1 MQQQGPVLVPLDGSE
16 VAERAL
22 PYAVA
27 VARALGAPVLL
38 VSVRQPAAAALRA
51 RRPEQADQVERET
64 GAGADAYLE
73 QASGRLGA
81 AVAHETVVRA
91 GEPAEEIVS
100 LARERGARLLVIS
113 THGRSGIRRWLRGS
127 VATRILRDAT
137 TPVLVVGPNVP
148 APDAPVSLRHLAVP
162 LDGSP
167 AAEAALPVAATLARA
182 LGARVALVR
191 VVAWAVESYPFSP
204 VALSLPELDDELEA
218 DAHAYLDTHRPAVGD
233 AETVVLHGHSADRLC
248 AFIEAERIDL
258 VVMTTHARSAV
269 SRAVMGSTADRVIQ
283 CPAPVLLVR
292 PQAG

>member
-22 PYAVA
+22 PYAAA

-38 VSVRQPAAAALRA
+38 VSVRRPAATALRA
-51 RRPEQADQVERET
+51 RRPEQADRVERET
-64 GAGADAYLE
+64 EAAARSYLE
-73 QASGRLGA
+73 EASGRLDA
-81 AVAHETVVRA
+81 ALAPETAVRA

-113 THGRSGIRRWLRGS
+113 THGRSGIRRWIRGS

-137 TPVLVVGPNVP
+137 APVLVVGPNVP
-148 APDAPVSLRHLAVP
+148 APVSPVSLRHLAVP

-167 AAEAALPVAATLARA
+167 VAEAALPVAAALARA

-218 DAHAYLDTHRPAVGD
+218 DAHAYLDTHRTAVGD
-233 AETVVLHGHSADRLC
+233 AETVILHGHAADRLC
-248 AFIEAERIDL
+248 AFVEAERIDL
-258 VVMTTHARSAV
+258 VVMTTHARSPV
-269 SRAVMGSTADRVIQ
+269 TRAVMGSTADRVIQ
-283 CPAPVLLVR
+283 CPAPVLLIR